1 MSPEDCRANLLKGNY
16 FGTMLV
22 KMGLADAKN
31 IKAKRIDAVL
41 ASITRQL
48 GPT

>member
-1 MSPEDCRANLLKGNY
+1 MNTSWMTLLSYLGIRAQE
-16 FGTMLV
+16 
-22 KMGLADAKN
+22 AKN